1 MNFRTLLLAVAALSC
16 AALTGWLVNGWL
28 DRQRAHMAGQPAP
41 AAAPE
46 LEILVARKPLGAGT
60 ILQPGHLEWRAWPR
74 GGLIPAYAL
83 KGSKTPADF
92 TGSVVR
98 RGLAT
103 GEPLTAE
110 RVVKPGEG
118 GFLAAVLTPGMRAVS
133 VPLKAD
139 TGVSGLVLP
148 GDRVDLIVTHQMN
161 EKVGAENER
170 VLRRG
175 SETVLSDLRVIAI
188 GQKTHDEKGQ
198 AMVAKT
204 ATLEVTSRQAEV
216 VALAVELG
224 KISLSLRSLVV
235 DGAAPQAAAMTL
247 TRDTDISRMLRRPQ
261 QSTEQVVQVLRGQS
275 ARSGGLLGALK

>member
-1 MNFRTLLLAVAALSC
+1 MNLRTLLLAVAALSC
-16 AALTGWLVNGWL
+16 ATLTGWLVNGWL
-28 DRQRAHMAGQPAP
+28 DRQRVQMAAQPAASAP
-41 AAAPE
+41 PE
-46 LEILVARKPLGAGT
+46 LEILVAKQPLGAGT

-74 GGLIPAYAL
+74 GGLIPAYAV
-83 KGSKTPADF
+83 KGSRTAADF

-118 GFLAAVLTPGMRAVS
+118 GFLAAVLSQGMRAVS
-133 VPLKAD
+133 VPLKAE

-148 GDRVDLIVTHQMN
+148 GDRVDLIVTHQIN
-161 EKVGAENER
+161 EKIGAENER

-175 SETVLSDLRVIAI
+175 AETVLTNLRVIAI

-198 AMVAKT
+198 PMVAKT
-204 ATLEVTSRQAEV
+204 ATLEVTSRQAEAV
-216 VALAVELG
+216 SLAVELG
-224 KISLSLRSLVV
+224 KISLSLRSLAQ
-235 DGAAPQAAAMTL
+235 DGETPATALTL

-261 QSTEQVVQVLRGQS
+261 QSAEQVVQVLRGQS
-275 ARSGGLLGALK
+275 VRSGGLSGAIK